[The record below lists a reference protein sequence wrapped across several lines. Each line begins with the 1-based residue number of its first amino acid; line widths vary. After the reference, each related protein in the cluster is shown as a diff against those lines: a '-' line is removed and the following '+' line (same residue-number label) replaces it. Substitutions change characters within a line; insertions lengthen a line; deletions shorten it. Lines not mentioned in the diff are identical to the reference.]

1 MHLRRTFGLE
11 YQMTKGDG
19 ECLLWVTSRAT
30 GCVGLGHRPVSGDH
44 SSRWK
49 ESGKEAATAGS

>member
-1 MHLRRTFGLE
+1 
-11 YQMTKGDG
+11 MTKGDE

-30 GCVGLGHRPVSGDH
+30 GCVGLGQGPVSGDH

-49 ESGKEAATAGS
+49 EVGKEAAIAGSWEGNAGTKHGG

>member
-1 MHLRRTFGLE
+1 
-11 YQMTKGDG
+11 MTKGNG

-30 GCVGLGHRPVSGDH
+30 GCAGLGQRPVSGDH

-49 ESGKEAATAGS
+49 EGEKEAVTAGSWEGRAGTKHGG